1 MVTFAGVHAEF
12 QDTLRLDGRSGW
24 RDMGPKDLVAR
35 IAGLSAYL
43 QSP

>member
-1 MVTFAGVHAEF
+1 MVSFAGFHAEF
-12 QDTLRLDGRSGW
+12 LDTLRLDGHSGW

-35 IAGLSAYL
+35 IAGLSAYS